1 MHADFL
7 EVLCCPQSGMPLR
20 LEAPEYGAGG
30 QIVTGTLASEAGTR
44 YSIIRSIPR
53 FVVAENYADSFGF
66 EWNRWPRLQFE
77 SENVG
82 KPMEGWT
89 TQMWE
94 RITCV
99 QDQQVKDRT
108 IVEFGCGPGRFLD
121 VVRRKGGR
129 AVGIDLSS
137 AVEAARRNFNEDPN
151 VLIVQGDLL
160 KPPFRKEA
168 FEGGYS
174 IGVLHHTPDPEA
186 GLRALARTIKP
197 GGWIACSVYP
207 KGSLYDFR
215 STARLRKLHH
225 AFKPRFGYRPA
236 LFYSYLSA
244 FFLVPAF
251 RLGKKFWGLR
261 SCLNWIERQCLV
273 NLHLRDV
280 RWRILDTFDAIT
292 PTLASTHT
300 DEEVRGWME
309 QAGCSSVQSSNW
321 GPASLNGVRALEVD

>member
-7 EVLCCPQSGMPLR
+7 SLLCCPQSGAPLR
-20 LEAPEYGAGG
+20 LEGSEYGPGG
-30 QIVTGTLASEAGTR
+30 NIITGVLSSEAGTR

-53 FVVAENYADSFGF
+53 FVLAENYADSFGF

-82 KPMEGWT
+82 KPT
-89 TQMWE
+89 
-94 RITCV
+94 V
-99 QDQQVKDRT
+99 
-108 IVEFGCGPGRFLD
+108 VEFGCGPGRFLD

-129 AVGIDLSS
+129 AVGVDLSR
-137 AVEAARRNFNEDPN
+137 AVEVAGRNFSEDPN

-160 KPPFRKEA
+160 QPPFRNGV
-168 FEGGYS
+168 FDGGYS
-174 IGVLHHTPDPEA
+174 IGVLHHTPRPPT
-186 GLRALARTIKP
+186 GLRALAQTIKP

-225 AFKPRFGYRPA
+225 VFKARFGYRPA

-244 FFLVPAF
+244 FLLVPGF

-280 RWRILDTFDAIT
+280 RWRVLDTFDAIT

-321 GPASLNGVRALEVD
+321 GPASLNGVRDLEVD